1 MMETLSNQILGQLAS
16 YEKIEIAPEY
26 HIDSDFRWENYL
38 YKSDRFRRA
47 HVEILDAREVK
58 KIWVMH
64 MTVFPYVDD
73 PNPVFGFDVVA
84 GQNKIT
90 GAFHDFSKMGDTPLY
105 YWFQER
111 MKNYKWSKTRE
122 LPDWAKEIFSPQMVA
137 ASNIQN
143 EEEIE
148 QLCKLSIDNLDSYL
162 YNVGYLSEDDYSDKF
177 NKYCR
182 NQKMNPH
189 TPAMMESLG
198 IDKNLFRKF
207 MDDVLFPEY
216 HG

>member
-1 MMETLSNQILGQLAS
+1 M
-16 YEKIEIAPEY
+16 
-26 HIDSDFRWENYL
+26 
-38 YKSDRFRRA
+38 
-47 HVEILDAREVK
+47 EILDAREKK

-64 MTVFPYVDD
+64 MTVFPFFDD
-73 PNPVFGFDVVA
+73 ASPIFGFDVVA

-90 GAFHDFSKMGDTPLY
+90 GAFHDFSKVGECPLY
-105 YWFQER
+105 YWYQEK
-111 MKNYKWSKTRE
+111 MKNISWSKPRD
-122 LPDWAKEIFSPQMVA
+122 LPPWAKEIFSPGMLA
-137 ASNIQN
+137 AGNIQDQ
-143 EEEIE
+143 EEVE
-148 QLCKLSIDNLDSYL
+148 QLIKIAIDNLENYL
-162 YNVGYLSEDDYSDKF
+162 YNVGNVRIGGILEQENIDKF

-189 TPAMMESLG
+189 TPAMMETLG

>member
-1 MMETLSNQILGQLAS
+1 MGKKFQSGSLE
-16 YEKIEIAPEY
+16 EIKVAPEY
-26 HIDSDFRWENYL
+26 HIESNFRWENYL
-38 YKSDRFRRA
+38 FKSDRFRRA
-47 HVEILDAREVK
+47 HIEILDARDVK

-64 MTVFPYVDD
+64 ATVFPFIDD

-90 GAFHDFSKMGDTPLY
+90 GAFHDFSKMGDAPLY
-105 YWFQER
+105 YWYQER
-111 MKNYKWSKTRE
+111 MKDFKWSKPRE
-122 LPDWAKEIFSPQMVA
+122 LPEWAKEIFSPQMVA
-137 ASNIQN
+137 ASNIQS
-143 EEEIE
+143 EEEIN
-148 QLCKLSIDNLDSYL
+148 QLVKICIDNLENYL
-162 YNVGYLSEDDYSDKF
+162 YNVGYASGGDYREQF
-177 NKYCR
+177 NKYCH